1 MAYTEDESG
10 DPAKTSLPLL
20 LLGSA
25 AKASQHLKDLHSTE
39 KRVDTVDN
47 LMTPTLGEYF
57 QKAILISLVTPY
69 ALHKV

>member
-1 MAYTEDESG
+1 MTYTDDNST

-47 LMTPTLGEYF
+47 LMTPTLGKYYR
-57 QKAILISLVTPY
+57 KAILISLVTP
-69 ALHKV
+69 